1 MTLSIKEY
9 DKVVRKFVD
18 DYVNNLTPHQL
29 REIVSEQS
37 HIDFENIRQD
47 TGIDSVFEEMESWDS
62 ELFESISKEFDFDD
76 GNDGESYALTF
87 DEEIALRDSALGVWE
102 ADNEDD
108 LIEEI
113 TAAAG
118 WCIKSIDYDIQLK

>member
-18 DYVNNLTPHQL
+18 DYVNNLTPDQL

-62 ELFESISKEFDFDD
+62 ELFESISKEFDLEEQSDD
-76 GNDGESYALTF
+76 Y
-87 DEEIALRDSALGVWE
+87 
-102 ADNEDD
+102 
-108 LIEEI
+108 
-113 TAAAG
+113 
-118 WCIKSIDYDIQLK
+118 

>member
-18 DYVNNLTPHQL
+18 DYINNLTPDQL

-47 TGIDSVFEEMESWDS
+47 TGIDSVFEEMSGWDS
-62 ELFESISKEFDFDD
+62 DLFESISKEFD
-76 GNDGESYALTF
+76 L
-87 DEEIALRDSALGVWE
+87 EEAE
-102 ADNEDD
+102 
-108 LIEEI
+108 
-113 TAAAG
+113 
-118 WCIKSIDYDIQLK
+118 

>member
-9 DKVVRKFVD
+9 DKVVRRFVD
-18 DYVNNLTPHQL
+18 DYVDNLTPDQL

-62 ELFESISKEFDFDD
+62 ELFESISKEFDLEEQ
-76 GNDGESYALTF
+76 NDEF
-87 DEEIALRDSALGVWE
+87 
-102 ADNEDD
+102 
-108 LIEEI
+108 
-113 TAAAG
+113 
-118 WCIKSIDYDIQLK
+118 

>member
-9 DKVVRKFVD
+9 DKVVRRFVD
-18 DYVNNLTPHQL
+18 DYVNNLTPDQL

-62 ELFESISKEFDFDD
+62 ELFESISKEFD
-76 GNDGESYALTF
+76 L
-87 DEEIALRDSALGVWE
+87 EEAE
-102 ADNEDD
+102 
-108 LIEEI
+108 
-113 TAAAG
+113 
-118 WCIKSIDYDIQLK
+118 